1 MSLFDFANRVLLFL
15 LRARLLRRPK
25 RVVQFSLLLQ
35 FSQSLDVHPMGLLLC
50 GKIAS
55 IIKGMSLEDYHK
67 TFELE
72 KDFTP
77 EEEEQIR
84 KDNSWAES

>member
-1 MSLFDFANRVLLFL
+1 MFYSFVCLAFLCVVSCVVLAETAINSCLIQL
-15 LRARLLRRPK
+15 
-25 RVVQFSLLLQ
+25 
-35 FSQSLDVHPMGLLLC
+35 SQSLDVHPMGLLLC

-77 EEEEQIR
+77 EEEEAIR

>member
-1 MSLFDFANRVLLFL
+1 MHAL
-15 LRARLLRRPK
+15 
-25 RVVQFSLLLQ
+25 
-35 FSQSLDVHPMGLLLC
+35 GLLLC

-77 EEEEQIR
+77 EEEEEIR
-84 KDNSWAES
+84 QANSWAES

>member
-1 MSLFDFANRVLLFL
+1 MLLTLGSNICFL
-15 LRARLLRRPK
+15 QL
-25 RVVQFSLLLQ
+25 
-35 FSQSLDVHPMGLLLC
+35 SQSLDVHPMGLLLC

-77 EEEEQIR
+77 EEEEKIR
-84 KDNSWAES
+84 QENSWAES